1 MVFCADPDL
10 VGVFD
15 EVEVGEES
23 AEVGHQRRVG
33 VANGASI
40 LAKVVGDAH
49 QLLQLQE
56 LWRLH
61 RLLSPEEEARLTIST
76 TQQQHSSQ
84 GGVIGRRCRYPLG
97 LQESRNRSRGE
108 GGEDLLDGVKVV
120 ERSAA
125 LRRTDDVRLW
135 TFDIG
140 GKRPRM
146 YVPEQS

>member
-1 MVFCADPDL
+1 MVVCADPDL

-61 RLLSPEEEARLTIST
+61 RLLSPGEETRLNTNHQHHAAT
-76 TQQQHSSQ
+76 TLFA
-84 GGVIGRRCRYPLG
+84 GMGR
-97 LQESRNRSRGE
+97 
-108 GGEDLLDGVKVV
+108 
-120 ERSAA
+120 
-125 LRRTDDVRLW
+125 
-135 TFDIG
+135 
-140 GKRPRM
+140 
-146 YVPEQS
+146 